1 MSSESKE
8 FAPDK
13 YKEAAIEAL
22 LGATN
27 FVVITET
34 DITGSTHTNDSGDI
48 TRQYLLQYRGQL
60 TALGLIEW
68 AKNDILQTYN
78 KQ

>member
-1 MSSESKE
+1 MSKE

-13 YKEAAIEAL
+13 YKEQAIEAL

-34 DITGSTHTNDSGDI
+34 DITGSTQTNDSGEI
-48 TRQYLLQYRGQL
+48 TRQYLLLHRGQV

-78 KQ
+78 NQ